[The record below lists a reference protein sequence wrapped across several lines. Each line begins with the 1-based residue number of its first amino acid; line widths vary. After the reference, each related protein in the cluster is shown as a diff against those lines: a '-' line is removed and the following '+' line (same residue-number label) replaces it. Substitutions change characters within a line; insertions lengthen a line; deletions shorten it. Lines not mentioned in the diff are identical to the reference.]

1 MIRKILFIIFI
12 LLPTLSFGA
21 EVHQDFQAIFEAKVL
36 NIQKEAYQRLEG
48 TKTDIFVQ
56 DLEVLITS
64 GIKKD
69 QKVFLQNDFQK
80 VKVGDKIF
88 INYLKT
94 IDDREI
100 YTFKDIDRRS
110 ALLFTLLVFV
120 FLVIVL
126 GGFGGIR
133 SLLSLFLSFLA
144 IFFVLVPLLLSGYS
158 AVLVSIFVGVL
169 ILSSAIY
176 ITHGFNLKSNIAL
189 LGTFISV
196 FITSLFARFIISK
209 TSLSGFFSDESV
221 YLNLNTGG
229 TLNFEG
235 LLLGGVI
242 IGILGV
248 LDDISVTQV
257 AVVFELKS
265 LSYSISSYD
274 LYKRAIRVGKEH
286 IGALVNTLVLA
297 YSGVSLYL
305 ILLFSKS
312 NEPFSYI
319 INSEIFATE
328 IVRTIIGSI
337 GLIISVPITTF
348 LAVYFV
354 NKLKIDLSKYKDHG
368 HIH

>member
-1 MIRKILFIIFI
+1 MIKKILVLFLFPFIV
-12 LLPTLSFGA
+12 FGA
-21 EVHQDFQAIFEAKVL
+21 EIYQDFQGIFEAKVL
-36 NIQKEAYQRLEG
+36 SVVSEKYQKLQG
-48 TKTDIFVQ
+48 TNTNIFVQ

-64 GIKKD
+64 GQKKD

-80 VKVGDKIF
+80 IKKGDKIF
-88 INYLKT
+88 VNYLKT
-94 IDDREI
+94 IDDKEI
-100 YTFKDIDRRS
+100 YTFKDKDRRG
-110 ALLFTLLVFV
+110 ALFFTLLVFI
-120 FLVIVL
+120 FIVIL
-126 GGFGGIR
+126 FSGFGGLR
-133 SLLSLFLSFLA
+133 SLISLFLSFLA

-158 AVLVSIFVGVL
+158 AILTSIFVGGI
-169 ILSSAIY
+169 ILAFAIY

-196 FITSLFARFIISK
+196 FITSLFAKFIISQ
-209 TSLSGFFSDESV
+209 TSLTGFSSDESI

-229 TLNFEG
+229 ILNFEG
-235 LLLGGVI
+235 LLLGGII

-248 LDDISVTQV
+248 LDDISITQV

-265 LSYSISSYD
+265 LSNSITSYD
-274 LYKRAIRVGKEH
+274 LYRRAIRVGKEH

-305 ILLFSKS
+305 ILLFSTS
-312 NEPFSYI
+312 EEPFSYI
-319 INSEIFATE
+319 VNSEIFATE

-337 GLIISVPITTF
+337 GLVISVPITTF

-354 NKLKIDLSKYKDHG
+354 NKFKVDLSKYKDHN